1 MKKIILSLL
10 ISLMVCSNVYA
21 YNVAYYWGNNTNY
34 PRIFSSN
41 DLDYFVDKKSMII
54 KDRINEGLGSTTY
67 VVGINIIGVDF
78 QGYYE
83 PRTFSKTFMAVISTD
98 GSYIL
103 YKPEVGKDGENYWV
117 EMTKETAGNELYL
130 YNTAQ
135 VLIQDQMIK

>member
-10 ISLMVCSNVYA
+10 VSLMVCSNVYA
-21 YNVAYYWGNNTNY
+21 YKVIYYWGNNTNY

-54 KDRINEGLGSTTY
+54 KDCVDEGLGSTTY

-78 QGYYE
+78 QEYYE
-83 PRTFSKTFMAVISTD
+83 PRTFSKTFMVTISTD
-98 GSYIL
+98 GSYML
-103 YKPEVGKDGENYWV
+103 YKPVEGKDGESYWV
-117 EMTKETAGNELYL
+117 EMTKETAGDELYL

-135 VLIQDQMIK
+135 VLLQDKMIK